1 MMCDEMVTQAGS
13 CFSVHLHFAGVAE
26 TDIVA
31 PLCACKTV
39 PRPAILKTVIR
50 NGDPNQGLRYWS
62 CSNYKVPFT
71 KKQRQ
76 SDGIAESCKYFRLIS
91 AHLLDYRPSIV
102 SRNLLAF

>member
-1 MMCDEMVTQAGS
+1 MMCHEIVTQAGS
-13 CFSVHLHFAGVAE
+13 CFCVHLFFAGVTE

-39 PRPAILKTVIR
+39 PRQAILKTVIR

-76 SDGIAESCKYFRLIS
+76 SDGIGESCKYFRLIS
-91 AHLLDYRPSIV
+91 APFIGLSTFNCL
-102 SRNLLAF
+102 

>member
-1 MMCDEMVTQAGS
+1 MMYEEMVTQACS
-13 CFSVHLHFAGVAE
+13 CFCVHLFFAGVTE

-39 PRPAILKTVIR
+39 PRQAILKTVVR

-76 SDGIAESCKYFRLIS
+76 TDGIGESCKYFRLTS
-91 AHLLDYRPSIV
+91 ARLIG
-102 SRNLLAF
+102 LLAFNRNLFAVS